1 MPIRDSA
8 WSGDDVSN
16 VGATGPVTIRLARP
30 EEYDLVGDLT
40 VEAYLKDGLI
50 SPQSSYVSILRDAAD
65 RAAEAELLVAEL
77 AGELVGSVSY
87 CPPDSIY
94 AELAAPDEAEFRML
108 AVIAVARGK
117 GVGGA
122 LVRACI
128 DRARESG
135 FTGLRLSTQRNMGSA
150 HRIYLRIGFERT
162 SERDWSP
169 VPGVDL
175 ITYALAL

>member
-8 WSGDDVSN
+8 WSAEDQD
-16 VGATGPVTIRLARP
+16 AMEAVTIRPARP
-30 EEYDLVGDLT
+30 EEYEAVGDLT
-40 VEAYLKDGLI
+40 VAAYLEDGLI
-50 SPQSSYVSILRDAAD
+50 SPTSSYISILRDAAD

-77 AGELVGSVSY
+77 AGELVGAVSY

-94 AELAAPDEAEFRML
+94 AEIAAPHEGEFRML
-108 AVIAVARGK
+108 AVVATARGK

-122 LVRACI
+122 LIQTCI

-135 FTGLRLSTQRNMGSA
+135 LTGLRLSSQRNMGAA
-150 HRIYLRIGFERT
+150 HRIYERIGFQRT
-162 SERDWSP
+162 PDRDWSP

-175 ITYALAL
+175 ITYALEF

>member
-8 WSGDDVSN
+8 WSAEDQS
-16 VGATGPVTIRLARP
+16 AMGPVTVRPARP
-30 EEYDLVGDLT
+30 EEYDAVGDLT
-40 VEAYLKDGLI
+40 VDAYLKDGLL
-50 SPQSSYVSILRDAAD
+50 SPESSYISILRDAAD

-77 AGELVGSVSY
+77 AGELMGAVLY

-94 AELAAPDEAEFRML
+94 VEIAAPHEAEFRML
-108 AVIAVARGK
+108 AVLAAARGK

-128 DRARESG
+128 DRARDAG
-135 FTGLRLSTQRNMGSA
+135 LTALRLSTQRNMRAA
-150 HRIYLRIGFERT
+150 HRIYERIGFERT
-162 SERDWSP
+162 PDRDWSP

-175 ITYALAL
+175 ITYALVF